1 MILHKLPLALLAAS
15 LLAGCGS
22 HDEAGDKQPAARV
35 MQAEVEVASLVKT
48 PAHHPTPATLVAENQ
63 VRVASRLMGYIRSID
78 VVEGQQVRAGQ
89 KLFSVDPV
97 DVQGQ
102 VEQTRAGVK
111 QAEDALA
118 DARVEYQR
126 FEALFKEDA
135 VTRQQ
140 FEKMK
145 LQHDMAQSRL
155 AQARAGHN
163 TAAGQLR
170 YATVT
175 SPIAG
180 VVTQKLA
187 HAGDLAAPG
196 HPVLVVENPGRLQVE
211 TQVPES
217 VLSALKPGAQV
228 LVEVD
233 GQEKPLLARVARISP
248 AADPVSRTF
257 LVKLDIGNP
266 PHPQPLSRPREK
278 GASSG
283 AEAPVLRSGLF
294 ARVLFP
300 QGEREALTVPA
311 GALVNRAGITGVFV
325 VGQDG
330 IAQFRMVRAGE
341 SRDGRLEILSGLSDG
356 ERVVSGGAEKLESGD
371 KVGH

>member
-1 MILHKLPLALLAAS
+1 MILNKLPLALLAAS
-15 LLAGCGS
+15 LLAGCGD
-22 HDEAGDKQPAARV
+22 HDEASDKQPVARM
-35 MQAEVEVASLVKT
+35 MQAEIGSATLAPAPAYHPAPAS
-48 PAHHPTPATLVAENQ
+48 LVAENQ
-63 VRVASRLMGYIRSID
+63 VRVASRLMGTLLSID
-78 VVEGQQVRAGQ
+78 VVEGQQVRVGQ

-118 DARVEYQR
+118 DAKVEYRR

-155 AQARAGHN
+155 MQARAGLN

-196 HPVLVVENPGRLQVE
+196 HPVLVVENPGKLQAE

-217 VLSALKPGAQV
+217 LLSALKPGAQV

-233 GQEKPLLARVARISP
+233 GQAKPLVAKVARISP

-257 LVKLDIGNP
+257 LVKLDI
-266 PHPQPLSRPREK
+266 S
-278 GASSG
+278 
-283 AEAPVLRSGLF
+283 APGLKSGLF

-300 QGEREALTVPA
+300 QGERESLTVPA
-311 GALVNRAGITGVFV
+311 TALVSRAGISGVFV

-341 SRDGRLEILSGLSDG
+341 SRDERLEILSGLTDG

-371 KVGH
+371 KVGN

>member
-1 MILHKLPLALLAAS
+1 MIPRLLPLALFAAS
-15 LLAGCGS
+15 LLVGCGG
-22 HDEAGDKQPAARV
+22 HDEKTGKQTAARV
-35 MQAEVEVASLVKT
+35 MQAQIGTAALVRA
-48 PAHHPTPATLVAENQ
+48 PVYHPTPATLIAENQ
-63 VRVASRLMGYIRSID
+63 VQVASRLMGYIRSID
-78 VVEGQQVRAGQ
+78 VVEGQAVGVGQ
-89 KLFSVDPV
+89 KLFSIDPV

-140 FEKMK
+140 FDKMK
-145 LQHDMAQSRL
+145 LQYEMAQSRL
-155 AQARAGHN
+155 AQARAGHDA
-163 TAAGQLR
+163 AAGQLR

-180 VVTQKLA
+180 VVTRKLA
-187 HAGDLAAPG
+187 NAGDLATPG

-217 VLSALKPGAQV
+217 VLRALKPGTSV

-233 GQEKPLLARVARISP
+233 GPAKPLTARVARISP

-257 LVKLDIGNP
+257 MVKLDVSAPG
-266 PHPQPLSRPREK
+266 LK
-278 GASSG
+278 SG
-283 AEAPVLRSGLF
+283 QF

-300 QGEREALTVPA
+300 EGERETLTVPA
-311 GALVNRAGITGVFV
+311 AALINRAGIDGVFV

-330 IAQFRMVRAGE
+330 LAQFRMVRAGE
-341 SRDGRLEILSGLSDG
+341 TRDGQAEILSGLNAG
-356 ERVVSGGAEKLESGD
+356 ERVATRGAEKLESGD
-371 KVGH
+371 KVGG

>member
-1 MILHKLPLALLAAS
+1 MILHKLPPALLAAA

-22 HDEAGDKQPAARV
+22 HEDTSREAAGKQPAARV
-35 MQAEVEVASLVKT
+35 MQAQIGSASLART
-48 PAHHPTPATLVAENQ
+48 PAYHPTPASLVAENQ
-63 VRVASRLMGYIRSID
+63 VRVASRLMGTLLSID
-78 VVEGQQVRAGQ
+78 VVEGQQVRVGQ
-89 KLFSVDPV
+89 KLFSIDPV

-118 DARVEYQR
+118 DAKVEYQR
-126 FEALFKEDA
+126 FEALLKEDA
-135 VTRQQ
+135 VTRRQ

-145 LQHDMAQSRL
+145 LQHDLAQARL
-155 AQARAGHN
+155 AQARAGHS
-163 TAAGQLR
+163 TAGGQLR

-187 HAGDLAAPG
+187 NAGDLAAPG
-196 HPVLVVENPGRLQVE
+196 QPVLVLENPGKLQVE

-233 GQEKPLLARVARISP
+233 GQAKPLLAKVARISP

-257 LVKLDIGNP
+257 LVKLDV
-266 PHPQPLSRPREK
+266 
-278 GASSG
+278 SG
-283 AEAPVLRSGLF
+283 AGLRSGLF

-300 QGEREALTVPA
+300 QGERESLTVPA
-311 GALVNRAGITGVFV
+311 TALINRAGISGVFV
-325 VGQDG
+325 VGPDG

-341 SRDGRLEILSGLSDG
+341 SRAGRLEILSGLADG
-356 ERVVSGGAEKLESGD
+356 ERVVSGGTEKLESGD
-371 KVGH
+371 KIGG

>member
-1 MILHKLPLALLAAS
+1 MIPRLLPLALFPVF
-15 LLAGCGS
+15 LLAGCGG
-22 HDEAGDKQPAARV
+22 HDEAASQAPVARV
-35 MQAEVEVASLVKT
+35 AQAQLDIATLAKVAV
-48 PAHHPTPATLVAENQ
+48 HYPTPATLVSENQ
-63 VRVASRLMGYIRSID
+63 VQVASRLMGTIRSID
-78 VVEGQQVRAGQ
+78 VVEGQSVRVGQ
-89 KLFSVDPV
+89 KLFSIDPV

-126 FEALFKEDA
+126 FDALFKEEA

-140 FEKMK
+140 YEKMK
-145 LQHDMAQSRL
+145 LQFDMAQSRL
-155 AQARAGHN
+155 AQARAGHT
-163 TAAGQLR
+163 TATGQLR

-180 VVTQKLA
+180 VVTRKMA
-187 HAGDLAAPG
+187 SAGDLATPG
-196 HPVLVVENPGRLQVE
+196 QPVLVVENPGRLQVE

-217 VLSALKPGAQV
+217 VLSTLKPGAQV
-228 LVEVD
+228 QVEVD

-257 LVKLDIGNP
+257 LVKLDVAGT
-266 PHPQPLSRPREK
+266 
-278 GASSG
+278 G
-283 AEAPVLRSGLF
+283 LRSGLF

-300 QGEREALTVPA
+300 QGEREALTVPSS
-311 GALVNRAGITGVFV
+311 ALVKRAGISGVFV

-341 SRDGRLEILSGLSDG
+341 ARDGRVEILSGLTGG
-356 ERVVSGGAEKLESGD
+356 ERVAGVGADQLESGD
-371 KVGH
+371 RIGR